1 MQLLTMLHDIS
12 KFTSN
17 FHVVRNYL
25 YTDTW
30 SCAYLATT
38 ECDKA
43 EILLKHRWSHHWRG
57 ILEECCSGSWVG
69 TFTSN
74 SFLCSFL
81 PVDCW
86 CVALEV
92 IVEAWAD
99 LWAQEVLPKKE
110 LCVEAM
116 TAVDYSLDWYQ
127 PINWLFKPFYAGFA
141 VNHGHST
148 LLLQQMTVYQRWFTA
163 HAVIVY
169 MIMKCILGLGEV
181 SCTQNLS
188 GVLKKTLGN

>member
-1 MQLLTMLHDIS
+1 MQLFTTFHDIL
-12 KFTSN
+12 KCTCN

-25 YTDTW
+25 YIDTW

-43 EILLKHRWSHHWRG
+43 ELLLEHRWSHHWRG
-57 ILEECCSGSWVG
+57 IFEECCSGSWVG

-81 PVDCW
+81 PVDCG

-99 LWAQEVLPKKE
+99 LCAQEILTKRE
-110 LCVEAM
+110 LCIEAI
-116 TAVDYSLDWYQ
+116 TAVDNSLDWYQ
-127 PINWLFKPFYAGFA
+127 PIIWLLNPFYVGFA

-148 LLLQQMTVYQRWFTA
+148 LLLQQMTKYQRWFTA
-163 HAVIVY
+163 HAVVVY
-169 MIMKCILGLGEV
+169 MNLKCILGLGEIAY
-181 SCTQNLS
+181 TQNLS